1 MDWNSLLI
9 FIHVLCLVFWL
20 GTDVGVFVLGKFAQN
35 SEYPSD
41 QRLLLLKI
49 AMILDMFPRLCMVL
63 MIPTGY
69 QMAVNIG
76 AINPAAYLTP
86 AVWIFASIWLV
97 IVMTG
102 LLQHGTDLGVRAK
115 AVEKIIHYFL
125 FILGSWAGLASL
137 VSGAPI
143 SMRWLAI
150 KVLFYVLII
159 AFVLF
164 LEKVFNPVAEA
175 FMKLAQEGSSSELES
190 QIRKG
195 MDRTYIWVLAIY
207 AAVILSAYFGISM
220 PQF

>member
-1 MDWNSLLI
+1 MELNSFLI

-20 GTDVGVFVLGKFAQN
+20 GTDVGVFVLGKFAQR

-41 QRLLLLKI
+41 LRLLLLKI

-69 QMAVNIG
+69 QLAVNIG

-97 IVMTG
+97 IVITG
-102 LLQHGTDLGVRAK
+102 LLQHGTNLGVRAK
-115 AVEKIIHYFL
+115 TVEKFIHYFL

-137 VSGAPI
+137 VSSAPI
-143 SMRWLAI
+143 SMQWLAI
-150 KVLFYVLII
+150 KVLFFVLII

-164 LEKVFNPVAEA
+164 LEKVFNPVADA
-175 FMKLAQEGSSSELES
+175 FMKLAQEGSSPELES

-195 MDRTYIWVLAIY
+195 MDRTYVWVIAIY
-207 AAVILSAYFGISM
+207 VAVLLSAYFGVAK
-220 PQF
+220 PVF

>member
-9 FIHVLCLVFWL
+9 FVHLMCLVFWL
-20 GTDVGVFVLGKFAQN
+20 GTDIGVFVLGKFAQN
-35 SEYPSD
+35 PEYTSD
-41 QRLLLLKI
+41 QRLLVLKI

-86 AVWIFASIWLV
+86 AVWVFASIWLA
-97 IVMTG
+97 IVATG

-115 AVEKIIHYFL
+115 AAEKVIHYFL

-143 SMRWLAI
+143 SMRWLAV

-164 LEKVFNPVAEA
+164 LEKVFNPVADA
-175 FMKLAQEGSSSELES
+175 FMKLAEDGSSAELES

-195 MDRTYIWVLAIY
+195 MDRTYVWVIAIY
-207 AAVILSAYFGISM
+207 AAVILSAYFGVGQ
-220 PQF
+220 PVF